1 MKKNISLI
9 STILTIA
16 FTACSGLGNTSGMP
30 VVQPTIYPSPSIQEY
45 FPLKQGAY
53 WVYEGNVKWTIPNSA
68 EVAEEEITW
77 KMEVKRVFQRNSIV
91 GYEMLGAPWDLA
103 WYEEGKEPSEYGI
116 IQAGGKFYRTSLET
130 VWRLMDETDVLR
142 ALVNENQIFLD
153 IPLISGKKFCDTF
166 SISRADG
173 MYCWTV
179 GDAIQADT
187 ANIKGVDS
195 SATLIEFP
203 IYNGTMPDHS
213 MIQFIPGVGISS
225 YLYRH
230 HGTISDVDV
239 HLIEYYAGE

>member
-1 MKKNISLI
+1 MVLTLAISSCFSSDKNSI
-9 STILTIA
+9 
-16 FTACSGLGNTSGMP
+16 MP
-30 VVQPTIYPSPSIQEY
+30 VVQPTMYPSLPILEY
-45 FPLKQGAY
+45 FPLKQGTY
-53 WVYEGNVKWTIPNSA
+53 WIYQGTVKWTIPNSA
-68 EVAEEEITW
+68 DIAEEVITW
-77 KMEVKRVFQRNSIV
+77 KMEVKRVFQRNDIV

-103 WYEEGKEPSEYGI
+103 WYEEGKEPSKYGI
-116 IQAGGKFYRTSLET
+116 IQAGGKFYRTSLEA

-153 IPLISGKKFCDTF
+153 IPLIFGKKFCDTF

-187 ANIKGVDS
+187 ANIKGVDA
-195 SATLIEFP
+195 SAALIEFP

-213 MIQFIPGVGISS
+213 QIQFIPGIGISR
-225 YLYRH
+225 YVYRH
-230 HGTISDVDV
+230 HGTISEVDV